1 MKTMIYNKDLNLNSL
16 LVKRQ
21 NDIPSPGAE
30 VIRHYSFL
38 TQLSLKFI
46 LLINVQMPTV
56 GIFILIGLIN
66 DCFWD
71 LNLKFPTILAISI
84 FMIILDFMLR

>member
-1 MKTMIYNKDLNLNSL
+1 MKTMIYNKDLILNSL

-30 VIRHYSFL
+30 VIKHCSYL

-46 LLINVQMPTV
+46 LLINFQMPTV
-56 GIFILIGLIN
+56 GILTFIVMIN
-66 DCFWD
+66 DCLWD
-71 LNLKFPTILAISI
+71 LNLNFQQ
-84 FMIILDFMLR
+84 F